1 MLHVEFILLFRSDF
15 AGKTFSVKF
24 RVDDSSA
31 IVHKSPKFGR
41 KRYHVESICQ

>member
-1 MLHVEFILLFRSDF
+1 MLYVEFILLFRRDF
-15 AGKTFSVKF
+15 AGKISVKF

-31 IVHKSPKFGR
+31 VVHKSPKFER